1 MCLKATKSACK
12 QYAHSHWSCNL
23 QIQKDL
29 KIFVFWQVKLFRLAD
44 STALVIW
51 PDIGDSS
58 FLCYFVTAATS
69 SDLTDSNIPNSN
81 ATNSVSCV
89 RIQPIIPG
97 TQLHASFSAVIKS
110 LPWAVHD
117 AVQAS
122 FREALPNEY
131 RRELLL
137 RHICWEVLLVAH
149 SRVLLWRWQSLGR
162 GSQDS

>member
-1 MCLKATKSACK
+1 VCLKATKSACK
-12 QYAHSHWSCNL
+12 HVHSHLSCNL

-29 KIFVFWQVKLFRLAD
+29 KIFVFWHVTLFRLAD

-58 FLCYFVTAATS
+58 FLCYFVNAATS
-69 SDLTDSNIPNSN
+69 SDLTDSNIP
-81 ATNSVSCV
+81 NSVSCV

-110 LPWAVHD
+110 LPWAVHG

-122 FREALPNEY
+122 FRETLPNEY

-137 RHICWEVLLVAH
+137 RHICWEVLLVTH

-162 GSQDS
+162 GSQNF